1 MMGYGYG
8 NMGWFGMLI
17 FFILVGMVIYLL
29 IKPSQNNDRN
39 FMSQNGGNNA
49 LDILNQRYAKGE
61 VSDDEYQHKKKMI
74 RE

>member
-1 MMGYGYG
+1 MMGYEYG